1 VDTLLSIALGVA
13 LAAACGFR
21 VFVPLLVLG
30 VSARLGFVEL
40 APSFAWLS
48 GSSSLLALACA
59 TVIEIAAYYIP
70 WIDNL
75 LDHAAGPLAATAGV
89 FVSASVFTGLD
100 PVTKWML
107 AVIAGGG
114 AAGTVQALTMGLRA
128 LSSVTTLGLANP
140 IVATVELFSAAV
152 VSLVAI
158 VLPLF
163 ALAFVVGLVVLV
175 GLVARRP
182 RRAAG

>member
-1 VDTLLSIALGVA
+1 MDTLLSVALGVA

-21 VFVPLLVLG
+21 VFVPILVLG

-48 GSSSLLALACA
+48 SNLALLALSCA
-59 TVIEIAAYYIP
+59 TVIEIAAYYVP

-75 LDHAAGPLAATAGV
+75 LDHAAGPLAAAAGV
-89 FVSASVFTGLD
+89 LVSVSVFTGLN
-100 PVTKWML
+100 PYAKWML

-114 AAGTVQALTMGLRA
+114 AAGTVQVLTTGIRG

-140 IVATVELFSAAV
+140 IVATVELFSAAI

-158 VLPLF
+158 VLPIV
-163 ALAFVVGLVVLV
+163 ALALVLGLAMLV
-175 GLVARRP
+175 GLALRRP